1 MNETAAGLIACL
13 GLEPH
18 PEGGHYRRI
27 HESAVRSNGRPVVTG
42 IRFLLAGGEASR
54 WHRVDGDECWH
65 WQQGGVL
72 ELLTFDERGG
82 GLQRQLLGPDAA
94 GVEPMRVVPADV
106 WQAAR
111 PLGDFAL
118 VACTVSPGFVWEGFR
133 LMASDDPLAVPL
145 RDAGIWF
152 D

>member
-1 MNETAAGLIACL
+1 MNETAAALIARL

-27 HESAVRSNGRPVVTG
+27 YASAASGEGRPAVTG
-42 IRFLLAGGEASR
+42 IRFLLAAGEASR

-65 WQQGGVL
+65 WQQGAGL
-72 ELLTFDERGG
+72 ELLTLDPRG
-82 GLQRQLLGPDAA
+82 GLQRQRLGPEAP
-94 GVEPMRVVPADV
+94 GVEPMRVVPSGV

-111 PLGDFAL
+111 PLGEFAL
-118 VACTVSPGFVWEGFR
+118 VACTVSPGFAWSGFE
-133 LMASDDPLAVPL
+133 LMAGDDPRAAPL
-145 RDAGIWF
+145 REAGAWF

>member
-1 MNETAAGLIACL
+1 MDDIAAELIERFDL
-13 GLEPH
+13 QPH

-27 HESAVRSNGRPVVTG
+27 HESKVRNGARPAVTG
-42 IRFLLAGGEASR
+42 IRFLLARGEASR

-72 ELLTFDERGG
+72 ELLTLDAHGG
-82 GLQRQLLGPDAA
+82 AVRRQRLGPYGD
-94 GVEPMRVVPADV
+94 GVEPMRVVPAGV

-118 VACTVSPGFVWEGFR
+118 VACTVSPGFAWEGFA
-133 LMASDDPLAVPL
+133 LMAPDDPLATPL
-145 RDAGIWF
+145 RWAGVWF